1 MRRLFLFAAVL
12 VLAGCSDSP
21 KPRRTNVLEA
31 MPNIPLPPEASFL
44 SREIGEDALKIRFR
58 SVVDVDGVARYYRAV
73 LGSDPWK
80 LISDTPMQDGSI
92 ALYAEQKA
100 GPPLWVTIRKAEGAP
115 GSLVD
120 LLGANTR

>member
-1 MRRLFLFAAVL
+1 MRRLFLFAAVI
-12 VLAGCSDSP
+12 VLGCSDSP
-21 KPRRTNVLEA
+21 KPRRTDIFEA

-58 SVVDVDGVARYYRAV
+58 SIVDVDGVARYYRGV
-73 LGSDPWK
+73 LGRDPWK

>member
-1 MRRLFLFAAVL
+1 MRRLVL
-12 VLAGCSDSP
+12 LAGVLGLAGCGDA
-21 KPRRTNVLEA
+21 KPPQTDILQA

-44 SREIGEDALKIRFR
+44 SREIGEEALKIRFR
-58 SVVDVDGVARYYRAV
+58 SIVDVDGVARYYRNV
-73 LGSDPWK
+73 LARDPWK
-80 LISDTPMQDGSI
+80 LVSDTPMPDGSV
-92 ALYAEQKA
+92 ALYAEQTA